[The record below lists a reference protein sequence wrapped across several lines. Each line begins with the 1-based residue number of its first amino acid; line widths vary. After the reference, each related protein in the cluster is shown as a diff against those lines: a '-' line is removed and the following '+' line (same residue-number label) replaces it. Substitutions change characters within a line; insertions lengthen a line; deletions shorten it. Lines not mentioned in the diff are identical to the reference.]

1 MTCACDGMTA
11 GECLASC
18 IFGRARGHRPYTPL
32 VSSGRHVRTVFGVIG
47 RDQGRGPGNI
57 GRLSHEHGVIVIPHA
72 NGRLKMPHAQRGPVV
87 IGLINRRRG
96 PRPLPIVF
104 LRAKIVLTFNLE
116 GIGGPHDA
124 IQRGLHWKHPP
135 LGVWGNMRPRHL
147 PAHIRTRENTL
158 SYFYSFLPFIGK
170 FVTHPHSTNAEIHPV
185 YPLAPPHEATT

>member
-72 NGRLKMPHAQRGPVV
+72 NGWLKLPHAQRGPVV

-104 LRAKIVLTFNLE
+104 LRAKIVRTFDYR
-116 GIGGPHDA
+116 IGSP
-124 IQRGLHWKHPP
+124 IP
-135 LGVWGNMRPRHL
+135 
-147 PAHIRTRENTL
+147 TRENTL